1 MTVWYNRPKSQIVQL
16 RARQAAIA
24 VAMDTDYPHN
34 IPALLTADQLE
45 RRVAEIGAQIA
56 ADYRGRNPILVG
68 ILYSAMVFMA
78 DLMRRID
85 LPLEAYAVTS
95 SSYNGTESTGI
106 VRITKPLDIDIAGH
120 DVIVVEDIID
130 TGLTLSRVLEELRAE
145 GPSSLE
151 VCALLSKRS
160 RRVVDVPAR
169 YVGFEIPD
177 EFVVG
182 YGLDYNQQ
190 YRNLP
195 FVGMLP
201 QNPE

>member
-1 MTVWYNRPKSQIVQL
+1 
-16 RARQAAIA
+16 
-24 VAMDTDYPHN
+24 MDTDYPSN
-34 IPALLTADQLE
+34 IPALLTAEQLE
-45 RRVAEIGAQIA
+45 RRVAEIGEQIA

-106 VRITKPLDIDIAGH
+106 VRITKPLDIDITGH

-145 GPSSLE
+145 RPSSLE

-201 QNPE
+201 QKPE